1 MDAPQTPRKP
11 KLRTLDFK
19 DIANYRRALGENQ
32 HDFWRRFG
40 VTQSGGSR
48 YESGRSLPAPVRIL
62 MSLYAHGKVS
72 DDDLAVAAGGK
83 SAHKKKPAQAV
94 RRR

>member
-32 HDFWRRFG
+32 HEVVGGFVADAG
-40 VTQSGGSR
+40 VTCGVAITKRQFHVFISPSISPGSTR
-48 YESGRSLPAPVRIL
+48 WPLTNASAATRLRSA
-62 MSLYAHGKVS
+62 S
-72 DDDLAVAAGGK
+72 
-83 SAHKKKPAQAV
+83 
-94 RRR
+94 

>member
-1 MDAPQTPRKP
+1 MPRRP
-11 KLRTLDFK
+11 PASPSYARLISTN
-19 DIANYRRALGENQ
+19 IANYRRALGENQ

-48 YESGRSLPAPVRIL
+48 YESGRSLPTPVRIL
-62 MSLYAHGKVS
+62 MSLYAHGKIT
-72 DDDLAVAAGGK
+72 DDDLTVAAGGK
-83 SAHKKKPAQAV
+83 PAHKKKPALAV